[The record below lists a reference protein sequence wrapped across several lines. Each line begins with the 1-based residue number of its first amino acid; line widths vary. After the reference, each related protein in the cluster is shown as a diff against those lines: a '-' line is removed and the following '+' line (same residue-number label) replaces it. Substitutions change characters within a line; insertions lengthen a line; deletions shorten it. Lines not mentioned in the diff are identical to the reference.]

1 MEPREAIERAL
12 SDLPLML
19 TVGQT
24 CAVLGIGRSLG
35 YAQVR
40 RYLAT
45 GGREGIPAVRIG
57 SVLRIPRTAL
67 VELIAAV
74 TIPSGDDALVL
85 RSVVDPSSSA
95 SSSPRS
101 GRARRRASNGTSA
114 TVAQLPF
121 AVPD

>member
-19 TVGQT
+19 TVEQT

-35 YAQVR
+35 YAEVR

-45 GGREGIPAVRIG
+45 NGREGIPAVRIG
-57 SVLRIPRTAL
+57 SVLRVPRTAL
-67 VELIAAV
+67 IELLAAV
-74 TIPSGDDALVL
+74 TIPSGVDVGVL
-85 RSVVDPSSSA
+85 RAVVDPSSSA

-101 GRARRRASNGTSA
+101 GRTHRRSSKRTSA

-121 AVPD
+121 AASD

>member
-1 MEPREAIERAL
+1 MERREAIERAL
-12 SDLPLML
+12 IDLSLML
-19 TVGQT
+19 SVEQM

-35 YAQVR
+35 YTEVR

-67 VELIAAV
+67 VELLATV
-74 TIPSGDDALVL
+74 TVPSGADASLL
-85 RSVVDPSSSA
+85 RAVVDTPSSVA
-95 SSSPRS
+95 SSPRS
-101 GRARRRASNGTSA
+101 GRTRRRTSSA

-121 AVPD
+121 AASD